1 MMKHTRFLIVT
12 GMSGSGKTVVSH
24 FLEDLGFYCLDNLPV
39 KMIPIFVDLWK
50 RKEIGIG
57 RVALTVDIRERG
69 FLKTFPDMLEML
81 RKKISLKMLF
91 LDASDEALVKRFSEC
106 RRPHPLSRASVLQ
119 SVRQERAQLA
129 PIKAMADDVIDTSA
143 TPISRL
149 KEIVSE
155 RFLKRGRPR
164 LQVTIISF
172 GYKYGIPFD
181 ADLIFDT
188 RFLPNP
194 FYREDLRHRTGRDR
208 AVRKYVLDSEESQAF
223 LKELFRFVSF
233 LMPRFVAEG
242 KSHLV
247 LAIGCTGGRHR
258 SVVVADLLREMLGAR
273 KYDIKLLH
281 RDLDK

>member
-1 MMKHTRFLIVT
+1 MKNAKFVIVT

-39 KMIPIFVDLWK
+39 KMIPIFVDLWR
-50 RKEIGIG
+50 RKEIEIG
-57 RVALTVDIRERG
+57 RVALIVDIREHG
-69 FLKTFPDMLEML
+69 FLRAFPEIAESI
-81 RKKISLKMLF
+81 RKKIPLKILF
-91 LDASDEALVKRFSEC
+91 LEASDEALVKRFSET
-106 RRPHPLSRASVLQ
+106 RRPHPVSRKSIFQ
-119 SVRQERAQLA
+119 SVRHERAQMA
-129 PIKAMADDVIDTSA
+129 PIKAMADEVIDTSA
-143 TPISRL
+143 ASISWL
-149 KEIVSE
+149 KEIITE
-155 RFLKRGRPR
+155 RFLKKGKPR

-194 FYREDLRHRTGRDR
+194 FYREDLRSRTGLDRD
-208 AVRKYVLDSEESQAF
+208 VRDFVLRSEESRAF
-223 LKELFRFVSF
+223 LKELFRFVRF

-258 SVVVADLLREMLGAR
+258 SVVVGEELRGMLAKW
-273 KYDIKLLH
+273 KYDIKILH
-281 RDLDK
+281 RDLNK

>member
-1 MMKHTRFLIVT
+1 MKHARFLIVT
-12 GMSGSGKTVVSH
+12 GMSGSGKTVVGH

-50 RKEIGIG
+50 RKEVGIG

-69 FLKTFPDMLEML
+69 FLKTFPDLLQTL
-81 RKKISLKMLF
+81 RKKIPLMLLF
-91 LDASDEALVKRFSEC
+91 LDASDEVLVKRFSES
-106 RRPHPLSRASVLQ
+106 RRPHPLSRASILQ

-149 KEIVSE
+149 KEIVTD
-155 RFLKRGRPR
+155 RFLKEGRPR

-172 GYKYGIPFD
+172 GYKYGVPFD

-194 FYREDLRHRTGRDR
+194 FYREDLRRRTGRDR
-208 AVRKYVLDSEESQAF
+208 TVRKYVLDSDESRAF
-223 LKELFRFVSF
+223 LKELFRFVRF

-247 LAIGCTGGRHR
+247 VAIGCTGGRHR
-258 SVVVADLLREMLGAR
+258 SVVVAELLREMLGAK
-273 KYDIKLLH
+273 KYDIKLIH
-281 RDLDK
+281 RDLGK

>member
-1 MMKHTRFLIVT
+1 MKDARFLIVT
-12 GMSGSGKTVVSH
+12 GLSGSGKTVVSH
-24 FLEDLGFYCLDNLPV
+24 FLEDLGFYCLDNLPI

-69 FLKTFPDMLEML
+69 FIRAFPSILESL
-81 RKKISLKMLF
+81 RKKIPLKMLF
-91 LDASDEALVKRFSEC
+91 LDASDEVLVKRFSES
-106 RRPHPLSRASVLQ
+106 RRPHPLSRASILQ
-119 SVRQERAQLA
+119 SVRQERVQMA
-129 PIKAMADDVIDTSA
+129 PIKTMADDVIDTST

-149 KEIVSE
+149 KEIISE
-155 RFLKRGRPR
+155 RFIKKGKPR
-164 LQVTIISF
+164 LQTTVISF
-172 GYKYGIPFD
+172 GYKYGVPFD

-194 FYREDLRHRTGRDR
+194 FYREDLCRRTGLEA
-208 AVRKYVLDSEESQAF
+208 AVRKFVIDSDESRSF
-223 LKELFRFVSF
+223 LKELSRFVGF

-258 SVVVADLLREMLGAR
+258 SVVVAELVREMLEKR
-273 KYDIKLLH
+273 KYDIKVLH